1 MNKVDISILG
11 IRAKVFFRILSI
23 NAWILVVVPNLKEEV
38 YHQESWAKIL
48 VCTHSN
54 SAADLYIKVEWQM
67 FLLQFLLR
75 IKIKIKQIRI
85 LNRLKLE
92 KMHFLF
98 FLITQKMIVMFFYE
112 PMIL

>member
-1 MNKVDISILG
+1 MNSKLQPEREEKWTGLGKNVRKENNLELKVLMNKVDISILG

-54 SAADLYIKVEWQM
+54 SAADLYIKVE
-67 FLLQFLLR
+67 
-75 IKIKIKQIRI
+75 
-85 LNRLKLE
+85 
-92 KMHFLF
+92 
-98 FLITQKMIVMFFYE
+98 
-112 PMIL
+112 